1 MFLLFY
7 IYDLQVTGNMV
18 SGLEEKFVL
27 AVAVVAGLVIVQN
40 QKKALT
46 TASRSEG
53 ENRSPEGKK
62 PMLPNS

>member
-18 SGLEEKFVL
+18 SVLEEKFVL

-53 ENRSPEGKK
+53 ENMSPECKK
-62 PMLPNS
+62 PMLPKS